1 MAETI
6 KTTLTADGSQFE
18 AAFKRAEAVVTTYHA
33 TLASKQ
39 KSALAMEAD
48 TIRALSLE
56 AAGQKAAA
64 AALRERIAIQE
75 QAARLMARTGAGEI
89 DALSLAS
96 QRIQAEKQLAATQA
110 KTTGPRQLPELVL
123 TPEYLRRLDQA
134 TAKKHELANAAYRA
148 GRGGMAG
155 SMGFLAFSQAVED
168 AQYGIRGV
176 LNNIPQM
183 VLGFGGTM
191 GLAGAI
197 SLAAVA
203 ATALYPHLKKL
214 TGAAMTEQLKKGA
227 EAFAESWKKSAEA
240 ARSLRFESTLSATIA
255 ADAER
260 RHQAL
265 RESLTVQNA
274 MIKVMERELTLRQSA
289 RALQDELAAART
301 GLATASGADPR
312 AATSATREQEMKRLR
327 EDAATNRKIADNA
340 AYEARRLREAKEASA
355 SVYAA
360 EIAGKDRALDE
371 QRRQLAHNEARLAEA
386 KAKTEAG
393 DKGTQ
398 THLELRRLE
407 KANLAYTQTI
417 ATLEATRNSL
427 AEVSRTAQDAAKQE
441 LDTLNATVQARS
453 DEAAAIAATIEQ
465 RAKLFEVQDATRA
478 AESWN
483 AWQKAVRAATE
494 EGKRQ
499 ADQAAEN
506 AMRLNEAAAAAMERE
521 GRMRS
526 ARAAAAGEIAAMELQ
541 LRGKKDYAT
550 ALTHELDL
558 RRQAA
563 AIAEEQG
570 ITEAKAL
577 QKLRLRE
584 RLQARLDAGP
594 GGPRPGRHQL
604 GFGPSRLEGREG
616 FLNGSASLRNSEIE
630 RRNRHRKT
638 PLPTNDPA
646 AKYWERQLDLQQKL
660 VTHLA
665 KLGLA

>member
-39 KSALAMEAD
+39 AAALATEQD
-48 TIRALSLE
+48 TIRALQLE

-64 AALRERIAIQE
+64 AALRERITLQE
-75 QAARLMARTGAGEI
+75 QAARIMARTGTGEI

-110 KTTGPRQLPELVL
+110 QATGRPQLPELVL

-134 TAKKHELANAAYRA
+134 AAKKNELANAAYRA
-148 GRGGMAG
+148 GRGGKAG

-183 VLGFGGTM
+183 VLGFGGSM

-203 ATALYPHLKKL
+203 ATVLYPELKKL

-227 EAFAESWKKSAEA
+227 DAFAESWKKSAES
-240 ARSLRFESTLSATIA
+240 ARRLRFESGLSASIA
-255 ADAER
+255 TETER
-260 RHQAL
+260 RHQSL

-274 MIKVMERELTLRQSA
+274 MIKVMERELSLRQAS
-289 RALQDELAAART
+289 RALQDELTAASA
-301 GLATASGADPR
+301 GLATATGADPR
-312 AATSATREQEMKRLR
+312 AATAATREEEMKRLR

-360 EIAGKDRALDE
+360 EIGGKDRQLAE
-371 QRRQLAHNEARLAEA
+371 QRRQLAHNEARIAEA
-386 KAKTEAG
+386 KAKIEAG
-393 DKGTQ
+393 DKGANTGM
-398 THLELRRLE
+398 ELRRLE
-407 KANLAYTQTI
+407 KANLAYQETI
-417 ATLEATRNSL
+417 ATLEASRNML
-427 AEVSRTAQDAAKQE
+427 AEVSRTSQDSAKQE
-441 LDTLNATVQARS
+441 LDTLTATIQARS
-453 DEAAAIAATIEQ
+453 DEAAAIAATIAQ
-465 RAKLFEVQDATRA
+465 RKQLFDVQDATRA
-478 AESWN
+478 AEAWN
-483 AWQKAVRAATE
+483 AWQESVRAATE

-499 ADQAAEN
+499 ADEAASN
-506 AMRLNEAAAAAMERE
+506 AMALNEAAAQAMERD
-521 GRMRS
+521 GRMRG
-526 ARAAAAGEIAAMELQ
+526 ARADAAGEIAAMELQ
-541 LRGKKDYAT
+541 LRGKRDYAT

-570 ITEAKAL
+570 ITEEKAL
-577 QKLRLRE
+577 QQLRLKE
-584 RLQARLDAGP
+584 RLTAQLANGP
-594 GGPRPGRHQL
+594 GGPRSARRQL
-604 GFGPSRLEGREG
+604 GFGGSRLEGREG
-616 FLNGSASLRNSEIE
+616 FLNGSASLRAAEIE
-630 RRNRHRKT
+630 RRTRGRKPST
-638 PLPTNDPA
+638 PSNDPA

-660 VTHLA
+660 VTHLG